1 MLVVHWVLQGIVNC
15 KSSWKRERFV
25 ISQVFAFHMPISLID
40 MILLLALC
48 DHCDVPILATFKRSC
63 RQEMLGYQA
72 GAGSNLSKSLLTQG
86 SLDMFRLY
94 LRMSQQFLVFKRLL
108 LCPDWNH
115 EYHTFLF
122 MIYLHFC
129 DCDPTNSN
137 MLTDTDLW
145 WSLNRWCLFSHRS
158 IFTRGFGHGCRSHL
172 PRGPG
177 GLCCRGWL
185 SPTWLWPSQVGT
197 PKLKVPKSLSFQKFP
212 TSLN

>member
-1 MLVVHWVLQGIVNC
+1 
-15 KSSWKRERFV
+15 
-25 ISQVFAFHMPISLID
+25 MPISLID